1 MYIRSDA
8 PDIIAKT
15 VDKFFVVSGK
25 NQKEGSKITEQGVT
39 PSWNILMIIMYKSQT
54 FTLLIKQNIPN
65 SG

>member
-25 NQKEGSKITEQGVT
+25 NQKEGSKITEQGGAT
-39 PSWNILMIIMYKSQT
+39 PSWSYFNDSYV
-54 FTLLIKQNIPN
+54 
-65 SG
+65 